1 MLLSRKSNK
10 EELDNESK
18 KELINDEASEKIPGG
33 SFIFER
39 QLKQDKDQRR
49 ISEFINGVKVEQN
62 KKTQK
67 V

>member
-33 SFIFER
+33 SLIFER
-39 QLKQDKDQRR
+39 QL
-49 ISEFINGVKVEQN
+49 
-62 KKTQK
+62 
-67 V
+67 